1 MNTYAEATAAELLEA
16 IPFYEA
22 IECDMAA
29 AAIAFMRWTRHGG
42 EDFKVKGLPF
52 PKSNFSSIHLILAP
66 LVREDAG
73 RKTLAPFAAYLRLH
87 EITAI
92 RVVGSGMFNRHHQ
105 YLRAGRGWGNMP
117 TTQKPAPPAA
127 PTQHIDVAI
136 PAAPEADDAPLWPD
150 PDDWTVK
157 T

>member
-29 AAIAFMRWTRHGG
+29 AAIAFMRWTRHG

-66 LVREDAG
+66 LVREEDG

-87 EITAI
+87 EIREVRI
-92 RVVGSGMFNRHHQ
+92 VGSGMFDRRHQ
-105 YLRAGRGWGNMP
+105 YLRAGARSWGNMP
-117 TTQKPAPPAA
+117 NTQKPAPPAA
-127 PTQHIDVAI
+127 PTQHIDAAI
-136 PAAPEADDAPLWPD
+136 PAAPQADQ
-150 PDDWTVK
+150 DDWTVK